1 MCERARRHLE
11 PTFPLEGKR
20 YFPRGPQ
27 IFYHGQHCNAPHWP
41 VWRILGISFGFYC
54 AGLKGASPGPEQ
66 LVRFWDIRVVAIG
79 IIQRSHDPGPLLSP
93 TDPNCR
99 VRPGLCKTQ
108 KARET
113 RGLHTAMG
121 HGVPS
126 DPIALIGLFGYF
138 SLIGLDC
145 TSSASALNTC
155 TLSPAYPLFG
165 WVTYGLWCYTL

>member
-1 MCERARRHLE
+1 MGHSPGGPKFFTTGNIA
-11 PTFPLEGKR
+11 FPPL
-20 YFPRGPQ
+20 
-27 IFYHGQHCNAPHWP
+27 
-41 VWRILGISFGFYC
+41 
-54 AGLKGASPGPEQ
+54 AGLANTILHFVGNGSYTLYHAGPKGGFPGPEQ

-121 HGVPS
+121 HGVPLV
-126 DPIALIGLFGYF
+126 PIALIGHFGYF